1 MFDWIKA
8 NVDLSKI
15 STFHSRFDNELRA
28 VRWFVAKNGSSTPN
42 ACLLFYVDRDPAEA
56 WMLED
61 NPTAASGYNAISC
74 CDAPSVSGGY
84 VFYTGDNAGNVWKLN
99 QTNRNDNAAGYPA
112 GFMTAND
119 PFDASEITKHFNSG
133 NITAEAKGSWFLQA
147 RIYVDNKL
155 LNKSIAV
162 NLSGG
167 GVMLNTFLLSTDSL
181 GKSTIVD
188 APFGIGKIGKRIQYN
203 IYNNNP
209 DEDFFIS
216 GYSTDFKPMGRPS
229 QGGDQ

>member
-28 VRWFVAKNGSSTPN
+28 VRWFVAKNGSTTPD
-42 ACLLFYVDRDPAEA
+42 ACLLYYVDRDPAEA

-61 NPTAASGYNAISC
+61 NPVAVSGYNAISC
-74 CDAPSVSGGY
+74 CDAPSTAGGY
-84 VFYTGDNAGNVWKLN
+84 VFYTGDNAGNIWKLN
-99 QTNRNDNAAGYPA
+99 QANRNDNTLGYPA
-112 GFMTAND
+112 GFKTAMD
-119 PFDASEITKHFNSG
+119 SFGVPEISKMFNSG
-133 NITAEAKGSWFLQA
+133 AATLEAKGDWDLQL
-147 RIYVDNKL
+147 RVYVDNSL
-155 LNKSIAV
+155 LNKNISI

-167 GVMLNTFLLSTDSL
+167 GVLLGDFLLDTDSL
-181 GKSTIVD
+181 GESTVID
-188 APFGIGKIGKRIQYN
+188 EPFGLGKIGKRIQYD
-203 IYNNNP
+203 IYNNNAN
-209 DEDFFIS
+209 EDFFIS